1 MLFSDYYIGGREDGN
16 TAKMFFQK
24 KVGEQWVDVDE
35 SYYTDK
41 GGSTWP
47 NIIWFRSVS
56 DSGLYR
62 LKYYRYTAT
71 DNEGNTLY
79 YVDAFD
85 TPGKE
90 YAVTIAPVEL
100 TITGVSTQDRTCDGT
115 VDVTLNGGTLNG
127 VLNGDDVSF
136 VLGSGAMA
144 DRFAGTDKAVT
155 TQIELAGDA
164 AGNYVLVQPT
174 DLKVT
179 ITCGAA
185 KVEAKQPTCTKAGN
199 KEYWYCSDCGKYYA
213 DADLKTETTKDAVE
227 LSPIEHSYN
236 TDTWKSDDAEHW
248 HECACG
254 DKTDSAAHPFKEVID
269 KAATETEKGLKHEE
283 CEICG
288 YKKAAVDIPVIDSEK
303 PEPTAD
309 SSRAVFAGAFLM
321 LALGVLFGIA
331 VQRRKNG
338 AN

>member
-115 VDVTLNGGTLNG
+115 VDACFRRVVRNRCAAQEKRSKLNF
-127 VLNGDDVSF
+127 S
-136 VLGSGAMA
+136 
-144 DRFAGTDKAVT
+144 
-155 TQIELAGDA
+155 
-164 AGNYVLVQPT
+164 
-174 DLKVT
+174 
-179 ITCGAA
+179 
-185 KVEAKQPTCTKAGN
+185 
-199 KEYWYCSDCGKYYA
+199 
-213 DADLKTETTKDAVE
+213 
-227 LSPIEHSYN
+227 
-236 TDTWKSDDAEHW
+236 
-248 HECACG
+248 
-254 DKTDSAAHPFKEVID
+254 
-269 KAATETEKGLKHEE
+269 
-283 CEICG
+283 
-288 YKKAAVDIPVIDSEK
+288 
-303 PEPTAD
+303 
-309 SSRAVFAGAFLM
+309 
-321 LALGVLFGIA
+321 
-331 VQRRKNG
+331 
-338 AN
+338 